1 MIKYGFLGIGI
12 MGQAMAANLLQA
24 GFEVTVWNRTLEK
37 CTPLVDMGAQQR
49 NTPAEVVAD
58 CDLTFAMVADPAAS
72 EAIFFGEGGVLEA
85 IAPGKSYIDVSTVDP
100 DTPARI
106 GRAVEEK
113 GGRFLEAPVFG
124 TRKPAEEGTLVFLC
138 AGDESLYRDAAP
150 ALEAMGKKS
159 FFFSQIGQGAQMKL
173 IVNMIMGSMM
183 TAFCE
188 GLALGDKVGLQMA
201 EILQVLSHSTID
213 NPMFRLKG
221 ASISENRFQT
231 SFPLKHMQK
240 DLRLAQQMADTAG
253 QSLLAAAI
261 ANNAF
266 LKARAQGFGDEDFAA
281 VMKIIRD

>member
-100 DTPARI
+100 DTPTRI